1 MNIKDLPLQIANPAF
16 VASKNVEK
24 NRDSLKGIL
33 YNYQLPETINLRQ
46 LSSTDG
52 LGKFLLEI
60 YKDPGIDEWELT
72 YRHGHS
78 KFTIDRVDSLY
89 YATAA
94 LLIEKKRTGKLTIF
108 RTPCSGFFLTELGK
122 ALLIQNGLLS

>member
-16 VASKNVEK
+16 IASKNVEK
-24 NRDSLKGIL
+24 NRESLKGKL

-46 LSSTDG
+46 LSSSDG
-52 LGKFLLEI
+52 LGKFLLDI
-60 YKDPGIDEWELT
+60 YKDPGVDSWELT
-72 YRHGHS
+72 YRLDR
-78 KFTIDRVDSLY
+78 FIIDRVDSLY

-94 LLIEKKRTGKLTIF
+94 LLIEKKRNGKKTIF
-108 RTPCSGFFLTELGK
+108 RTPDGGYYLTELGK

>member
-24 NRDSLKGIL
+24 NRERLKGKL

-52 LGKFLLEI
+52 LGKFLLDI
-60 YKDPGIDEWELT
+60 YKDPGIDDWELT
-72 YRHGHS
+72 YRQG
-78 KFTIDRVDSLY
+78 KFIIDRVDSLY

-94 LLIEKKRTGKLTIF
+94 LLIEKKRTGKQTAF
-108 RTPCSGFFLTELGK
+108 RTPYSGYYLTELGK

>member
-16 VASKNVEK
+16 IASKNVEK
-24 NRDSLKGIL
+24 NRDSLKGKL

-46 LSSTDG
+46 LSSSDG
-52 LGKFLLEI
+52 LGKFLLDI
-60 YKDPGIDEWELT
+60 YKDPGVDSWELT
-72 YRHGHS
+72 YRLDR
-78 KFTIDRVDSLY
+78 FIIDRVDSLY

-94 LLIEKKRTGKLTIF
+94 LLIEKKRNGKKTIF
-108 RTPCSGFFLTELGK
+108 HTPDSGYYLTELGK